1 MRRAAARGAWTQL
14 PVDRG
19 DQPTALQLAGGDFIL
34 CCASMATER
43 RPSPARP
50 HETSRRSPLEGLPIG
65 TMGTRGAALGTF
77 AGIKVVRY
85 NHGHPSNKIDRL
97 FLGSMVEAGSHGDV
111 KAGFSFPY

>member
-1 MRRAAARGAWTQL
+1 
-14 PVDRG
+14 VDRG
-19 DQPTALQLAGGDFIL
+19 DPATALQLAGGDFIL

-65 TMGTRGAALGTF
+65 STVA
-77 AGIKVVRY
+77 
-85 NHGHPSNKIDRL
+85 
-97 FLGSMVEAGSHGDV
+97 AGSHGDV